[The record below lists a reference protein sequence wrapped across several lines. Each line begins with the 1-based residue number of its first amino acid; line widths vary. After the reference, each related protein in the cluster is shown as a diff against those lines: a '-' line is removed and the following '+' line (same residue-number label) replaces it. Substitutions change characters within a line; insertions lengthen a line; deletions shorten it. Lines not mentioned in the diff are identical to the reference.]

1 MPLCTFLISFIIFR
15 LDCYHHSRSEFCSP
29 NTTIRKHSLCTH
41 YATKQQIFLP
51 NRPPLKPKI
60 QTNDN
65 KAQNTKRYGLLITE
79 LNKECVVCN
88 LNLLYQINIMHKFW
102 NKCTNYFS
110 IFGTI
115 RQFGSWGH
123 FALENTIISF
133 DDVGNGNQSGHFFL
147 RCTKVIGIILDKKGN
162 FFLQLNIL
170 NRCHSF
176 LYA

>member
-1 MPLCTFLISFIIFR
+1 MCLFVRFWFPSSSFDLIVIIIPEVSFVAQTPPSENIIMQ
-15 LDCYHHSRSEFCSP
+15 P
-29 NTTIRKHSLCTH
+29 NNKFFYQIDRHTI
-41 YATKQQIFLP
+41 
-51 NRPPLKPKI
+51 KPKI

-147 RCTKVIGIILDKKGN
+147 RCTKVIGIKGK
-162 FFLQLNIL
+162 
-170 NRCHSF
+170 
-176 LYA
+176 YY